1 MTMKMTNRE
10 MILKV
15 ASKRTKTPW
24 KIYELYANVMTLRQ
38 KLGMKI
44 IAHSSFERKVRD
56 VNEIKCTEPKEKGVS
71 SWDYWYMGE

>member
-24 KIYELYANVMTLRQ
+24 KIYELYANVMALRE

-44 IAHSSFERKVRD
+44 IAHSYFERK
-56 VNEIKCTEPKEKGVS
+56 
-71 SWDYWYMGE
+71 Y